1 MSDFRNQLEVI
12 CNAEWDKIK
21 AGEFFRLS
29 QQSITKE
36 LYIKA
41 MIQVFHYTKFNA
53 INQAAATFCED
64 HKKVGLLRFAMKH
77 ALEEIGHENMVVND
91 LESMGVDISA
101 FDAKPL
107 PATEALNGYLDSV
120 AIRGGVIPRLGYS
133 YWAEDS
139 YEHLYPLLDACKNQ
153 LMLSDQQLTFF
164 VAHAVI
170 DEKHAEDV
178 NNAIDRWVITDEEKE
193 AVIQVAKTTLFLTGQ
208 ILEMVAEQ
216 YLTERPELR
225 LSA

>member
-1 MSDFRNQLEVI
+1 
-12 CNAEWDKIK
+12 
-21 AGEFFRLS
+21 
-29 QQSITKE
+29 
-36 LYIKA
+36 
-41 MIQVFHYTKFNA
+41 
-53 INQAAATFCED
+53 
-64 HKKVGLLRFAMKH
+64 
-77 ALEEIGHENMVVND
+77 
-91 LESMGVDISA
+91 
-101 FDAKPL
+101 
-107 PATEALNGYLDSV
+107 
-120 AIRGGVIPRLGYS
+120 
-133 YWAEDS
+133 
-139 YEHLYPLLDACKNQ
+139 
-153 LMLSDQQLTFF
+153 MLSDQQLTFF